1 MEKYQEIIEQ
11 QLSQLMPACIA
22 SINENEEYVKN
33 APEVKG
39 YFKFITIRYMKRVKD
54 IKKMCIEY
62 INTYIVG
69 CLNLAKKMDDV
80 KLIGAQDSLAKDL
93 NFSKEGASTN
103 GSPKEAT
110 TKSGVLFLT
119 GDKALKDKLNAI
131 LEKIKKRAS
140 KSEILAE
147 WADLMV
153 IQSKIT
159 ANDIVFE
166 ETNKMIK
173 DEALRK
179 KQEKKKEKESADW
192 KKKFEESEKERQK
205 IQKSLNDLLTK
216 YGERDQWFKG
226 KDISVEDLKKDRESI
241 TAEDFK
247 KPVASEG
254 NSENKDSDD
263 KKSDSNTLNDEGGV
277 NKNRTDFYKDFGFK
291 KASEEVLDQMVEKAN
306 ELGEDLSD
314 NIWQYLYSCCAVDKS
329 KADGSFVASPV
340 DVCIALRN
348 TKSALDLFEKSNKKD
363 SVIEM
368 DLDAFEIEDLDE
380 TIKKKA
386 FDFFITNKDFDT
398 HCVYLFTRM
407 FENKNINEKLHI
419 KTPAEFIY
427 EQMFDTNMN
436 MRDMEMAMMDVLDE
450 CEGGCLYIGNFPG
463 IKDVDYIMLDGD
475 GSFCLYEELGNL
487 DIALATGEPQNANL
501 IEMTDGQRAAII
513 SAVLEKLSEEVL
525 GRLK

>member
-1 MEKYQEIIEQ
+1 MEKYQEIEQ
-11 QLSQLMPACIA
+11 QLSQHMPACIT
-22 SINENEEYVKN
+22 SINENEEIVKH

-62 INTYIVG
+62 INTYIDG

-80 KLIGAQDSLAKDL
+80 KLIEAQDSLAKDL
-93 NFSKEGASTN
+93 NFSKEGASTD
-103 GSPKEAT
+103 GSSKEAT
-110 TKSGVLFLT
+110 TKTGVLFLT
-119 GDKALKDKLNAI
+119 GDKALKDKIDAI

-147 WADLMV
+147 WADLMI

-173 DEALRK
+173 DEASRK
-179 KQEKKKEKESADW
+179 KQEEKKEKESADW

-216 YGERDQWFKG
+216 YGERSQWFKD
-226 KDISVEDLKKDRESI
+226 KDVSVEDLKKDTEGV
-241 TAEDFK
+241 TPEDFK
-247 KPVASEG
+247 KPVTSEG
-254 NSENKDSDD
+254 DSKDKDSDE
-263 KKSDSNTLNDEGGV
+263 KPKSDTLNDEGNV
-277 NKNRTDFYKDFGFK
+277 NKNRTDFYKDFGFE
-291 KASEEVLDQMVEKAN
+291 KASEEVLDQMVEKVN
-306 ELGEDLSD
+306 DFDEDLSD
-314 NIWQYLYSCCAVDKS
+314 GIWQYLYSCCAVDMS
-329 KADGSFVASPV
+329 KADGSFIASPV
-340 DVCIALRN
+340 DVCTALRN
-348 TKSALDLFEKSNKKD
+348 TKSALDLFEKSDKKD

-368 DLDAFEIEDLDE
+368 DLNAFEIEDMDE

-407 FENKNINEKLHI
+407 FENKKTNEKLHI
-419 KTPAEFIY
+419 KTLAEFIY
-427 EQMFDTNMN
+427 EQMFDTSMK

-475 GSFCLYEELGNL
+475 GSFGLYEELGNL
-487 DIALATGEPQNANL
+487 DRALATGEPQNVNL

-513 SAVLEKLSEEVL
+513 STVLEKLSEEVL

>member
-1 MEKYQEIIEQ
+1 MEKYKEIIEQ

-22 SINENEEYVKN
+22 SINENEEYVKK

-62 INTYIVG
+62 INTYIDG

-80 KLIGAQDSLAKDL
+80 KLIEAQDSLAKDI
-93 NFSKEGASTN
+93 NFSKEGVSTD
-103 GSPKEAT
+103 GYSKEAT
-110 TKSGVLFLT
+110 TKTGVLFLT
-119 GDKALKDKLNAI
+119 GDKSLKDKLNAI

-140 KSEILAE
+140 KSEILIE

-173 DEALRK
+173 NEVSRK
-179 KQEKKKEKESADW
+179 KQEEKKTKESADW

-216 YGERDQWFKG
+216 YGERSQWFKD
-226 KDISVEDLKKDRESI
+226 KDVSVEDLKKSTEGI
-241 TAEDFK
+241 TAEDFE
-247 KPVASEG
+247 KPVTSEG
-254 NSENKDSDD
+254 DSDNE
-263 KKSDSNTLNDEGGV
+263 KSKSDILNDEGNV
-277 NKNRTDFYKDFGFK
+277 NKNRTDFYEDFGFE
-291 KASEEVLDQMVEKAN
+291 KASKEVLKHMVKKTN
-306 ELGEDLSD
+306 ELGEDIS
-314 NIWQYLYSCCAVDKS
+314 NEIWHYLYSCCAVDQS
-329 KADGSFVASPV
+329 KADGSFVASTI

-348 TKSALDLFEKSNKKD
+348 TKSALDLFEKSDKKN
-363 SVIEM
+363 SVIDM
-368 DLDAFEIEDLDE
+368 DLDAFEIEDMDE

-407 FENKNINEKLHI
+407 FEDKKTNEKLHI
-419 KTPAEFIY
+419 KIPAEFIY
-427 EQMFDTNMN
+427 EQMFDTSMK

-450 CEGGCLYIGNFPG
+450 CEDGCLYIGNFPG

-475 GSFCLYEELGNL
+475 GSFGLYEELGNL
-487 DIALATGEPQNANL
+487 DRALTTGEPQNVNL
-501 IEMTDGQRAAII
+501 IEMTNGQRAAII
-513 SAVLEKLSEEVL
+513 STVLEKLSEEVL

>member
-22 SINENEEYVKN
+22 SINENEEYVKT

-62 INTYIVG
+62 INTYIDG

-80 KLIGAQDSLAKDL
+80 KLIEAQDSLAKDI
-93 NFSKEGASTN
+93 NFSKEGASTD
-103 GSPKEAT
+103 GSSKKAT
-110 TKSGVLFLT
+110 TKAGVLFLT

-131 LEKIKKRAS
+131 LEKIKKRAN
-140 KSEILAE
+140 KSEILIE

-173 DEALRK
+173 DETSRK
-179 KQEKKKEKESADW
+179 KQEEKKEKESADW

-216 YGERDQWFKG
+216 YGERSQWFKD
-226 KDISVEDLKKDRESI
+226 KDVSVEDLKKSTEGI
-241 TAEDFK
+241 TAEDFE
-247 KPVASEG
+247 KPVTSEG
-254 NSENKDSDD
+254 DSDNE
-263 KKSDSNTLNDEGGV
+263 KSKSDTLNDEGNV
-277 NKNRTDFYKDFGFK
+277 NKNRKDFYKDFGFE
-291 KASEEVLDQMVEKAN
+291 KASKEVLKQMVEKVN
-306 ELGEDLSD
+306 ELGEDISD
-314 NIWQYLYSCCAVDKS
+314 EIWHYLYSCCAVDKS
-329 KADGSFVASPV
+329 KADGSFVASTI

-348 TKSALDLFEKSNKKD
+348 TKSALDLFEKSDKKN

-368 DLDAFEIEDLDE
+368 DLDAFEIEDMDE

-407 FENKNINEKLHI
+407 FEDKKTNEKLHI
-419 KTPAEFIY
+419 KIPAEFIY
-427 EQMFDTNMN
+427 EQMFDTSMK

-475 GSFCLYEELGNL
+475 GSFGIYEELGNL
-487 DIALATGEPQNANL
+487 DRALTTGEPQNVNL

-513 SAVLEKLSEEVL
+513 STVLEKLSEEVI
-525 GRLK
+525 

>member
-1 MEKYQEIIEQ
+1 MEKYQETIEQ

-22 SINENEEYVKN
+22 SINENEEYVKK

-39 YFKFITIRYMKRVKD
+39 YFKFITVRYMKRVKD

-62 INTYIVG
+62 INTYIDG

-80 KLIGAQDSLAKDL
+80 KLIEAQDSLAKDL
-93 NFSKEGASTN
+93 NFSKRGASTG
-103 GSPKEAT
+103 GSSKEAT

-119 GDKALKDKLNAI
+119 GDKALKDKIGAI

-147 WADLMV
+147 WADLMT

-173 DEALRK
+173 DEASRK
-179 KQEKKKEKESADW
+179 KQEEKKEKESADW

-216 YGERDQWFKG
+216 YGERDQWFKD
-226 KDISVEDLKKDRESI
+226 KDVSVEDLKKDTEGV
-241 TAEDFK
+241 TPEDFK

-254 NSENKDSDD
+254 NSGNKDSGDE
-263 KKSDSNTLNDEGGV
+263 KSKSDTLNDEGDV
-277 NKNRTDFYKDFGFK
+277 NKNRKDFYKDFGFE
-291 KASEEVLDQMVEKAN
+291 KASVEVLDQMVEKFN
-306 ELGEDLSD
+306 DLGEDLPD
-314 NIWQYLYSCCAVDKS
+314 NIWQYLYACCAVDMS

-348 TKSALDLFEKSNKKD
+348 TESALDLFEKSDKKD

-368 DLDAFEIEDLDE
+368 DLNAFEIEDMDE
-380 TIKKKA
+380 TVKKKA
-386 FDFFITNKDFDT
+386 FGFFITNKDFDT

-407 FENKNINEKLHI
+407 FEDKKTNEKLHI

-427 EQMFDTNMN
+427 EQMLDTSMK
-436 MRDMEMAMMDVLDE
+436 MRDMETAMMDVLDE

-463 IKDVDYIMLDGD
+463 IKDVDYIMSDGD
-475 GSFCLYEELGNL
+475 GSFGLYEELGNL
-487 DIALATGEPQNANL
+487 DRALATGEPQNANL
-501 IEMTDGQRAAII
+501 IEVTDGQRAAII
-513 SAVLEKLSEEVL
+513 STVLEKLSEEVL
-525 GRLK
+525 GNLK